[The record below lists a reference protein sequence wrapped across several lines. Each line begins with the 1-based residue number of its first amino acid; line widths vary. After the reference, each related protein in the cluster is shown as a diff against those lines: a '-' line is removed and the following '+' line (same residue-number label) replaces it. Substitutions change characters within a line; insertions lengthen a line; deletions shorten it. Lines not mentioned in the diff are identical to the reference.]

1 MRNGVTILDPN
12 STYIGPDVEIGMDTT
27 IEPGVRIGGHTTIG
41 EDVLIGQYSEINNS
55 TIHSNANIK
64 QSIINDSIVGEK
76 TKVGPF
82 AQLRPGSNLGAD
94 VKLET
99 LLK

>member
-64 QSIINDSIVGEK
+64 QSIINDSIVGENK
-76 TKVGPF
+76 SRTICPIATRLKSWC
-82 AQLRPGSNLGAD
+82 RCKSW
-94 VKLET
+94 KLC
-99 LLK
+99 